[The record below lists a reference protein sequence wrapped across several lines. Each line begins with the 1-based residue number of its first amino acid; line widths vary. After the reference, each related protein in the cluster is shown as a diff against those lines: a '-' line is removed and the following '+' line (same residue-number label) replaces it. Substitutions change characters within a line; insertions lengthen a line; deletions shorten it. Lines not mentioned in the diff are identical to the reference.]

1 MLEHLNTW
9 PEAVLERFNSGST
22 VSLRRRFGPVNS
34 GVKPSFRA
42 ISNGFREVLRAIWT
56 VFKRFCVY
64 LVNLSVSED
73 DWAMNDEGRCYRGVK
88 TGKIRC

>member
-22 VSLRRRFGPVNS
+22 VSLRSRLGPVNS

-42 ISNGFREVLRAIWT
+42 ISNGFREVLSYLDGIQAFLRI
-56 VFKRFCVY
+56 FGNFERF
-64 LVNLSVSED
+64 
-73 DWAMNDEGRCYRGVK
+73 RG
-88 TGKIRC
+88 